1 MKIATWNVER
11 LKKKKYL
18 REILSEIEKIN
29 ANVLILTE
37 TDSQILPENYPYKI
51 ETKPLVL
58 VNSLA
63 KTSENRVSIFSK
75 FPIVETFE
83 TYDNFTSCSA
93 EIETP
98 FGKLVIYGT
107 IVGVLGNRNEQFIPD
122 LKSQMNDLQK
132 LSEKNICF
140 LGDFNCSFSDNYYF
154 TNEGRNLF
162 NENFKILKLKNITAK
177 IPENIDHIVMSEKF
191 IERFKIKISEF
202 NLDKKLSDHKGIIA
216 ELITV

>member
-18 REILSEIEKIN
+18 PEILSEIEKID
-29 ANVLILTE
+29 ADILILTE

-51 ETKPLVL
+51 ETKSLIL

-63 KTSENRVSIFSK
+63 KITENRVTIFSK
-75 FPIVETFE
+75 FPIVVVFE
-83 TYDNFTSCSA
+83 TYDHFATCSA

-98 FGKLVIYGT
+98 FGKLVVYGT
-107 IVGVLGNRNEQFIPD
+107 IVGILGNRNQQFIPD
-122 LKSQMNDLQK
+122 LKKQMMDLQK
-132 LSEKNICF
+132 FSDKNICF
-140 LGDFNCSFSDNYYF
+140 VDDLNCSFSDNYYF

-162 NENFKILKLKNITAK
+162 NENFKSLNLKNITAE
-177 IPENIDHIVMSEKF
+177 IPENIDHIVMSENF

-202 NLDKKLSDHKGIIA
+202 NLDKKLSDHKGIVA

>member
-18 REILSEIEKIN
+18 PEILSEIEKID
-29 ANVLILTE
+29 ADILILTE

-51 ETKPLVL
+51 ETKSLIL

-63 KTSENRVSIFSK
+63 KITENRVTIFSK
-75 FPIVETFE
+75 FPIVDVFK
-83 TYDNFTSCSA
+83 TYDEFTICSA

-98 FGKLVIYGT
+98 FGKLVVNGT
-107 IVGVLGNRNEQFIPD
+107 IVGILGNRNQQFIPD
-122 LKSQMNDLQK
+122 LKKQMMDLQK
-132 LSEKNICF
+132 FSDKNICF
-140 LGDFNCSFSDNYYF
+140 VGDLNCSFSDNYYF

-162 NENFKILKLKNITAK
+162 NENFKSLNLKNITAE
-177 IPENIDHIVMSEKF
+177 IPENIDHIVMSKNF

-202 NLDKKLSDHKGIIA
+202 NLDKKLSDHKGIVA

>member
-18 REILSEIEKIN
+18 PEILSEIEKID
-29 ANVLILTE
+29 AGILILTE
-37 TDSQILPENYPYKI
+37 TDSQILPENYPYEI
-51 ETKPLVL
+51 ETKPLIL

-63 KTSENRVSIFSK
+63 KITENRVSIFSK
-75 FPIVETFE
+75 FPIVVVFE
-83 TYDNFTSCSA
+83 TYDHFATCSA

-98 FGKLVIYGT
+98 FGKLVVYGT
-107 IVGVLGNRNEQFIPD
+107 IVGILGNRNQQFIPD
-122 LKSQMNDLQK
+122 LKKQMMDLQK
-132 LSEKNICF
+132 FSDKNICF
-140 LGDFNCSFSDNYYF
+140 VGDFNCSFSDNYYF

-162 NENFKILKLKNITAK
+162 NENFKTLNLKNINAE

-191 IERFKIKISEF
+191 IEKFKIKISEF

-216 ELITV
+216 ELKY

>member
-18 REILSEIEKIN
+18 PEIISEIEKIN
-29 ANVLILTE
+29 ADILILTE
-37 TDSQILPENYPYKI
+37 TDSQISPENYPYKI
-51 ETKPLVL
+51 ETKPLIL

-63 KTSENRVSIFSK
+63 KITENRVSIFSK
-75 FPIVETFE
+75 FPIVEVFE
-83 TYDNFTSCSA
+83 TYDYFTSCSV

-98 FGKLVIYGT
+98 FGKLVVYGT
-107 IVGVLGNRNEQFIPD
+107 IVGILGNRNQQFIPD
-122 LKSQMNDLQK
+122 LKKQLNDLQK
-132 LSEKNICF
+132 FSDKSICF
-140 LGDFNCSFSDNYYF
+140 VGDFNCSFSDNYYY

-162 NENFKILKLKNITAK
+162 NENFKSLNLKNITEK
-177 IPENIDHIVMSEKF
+177 IPENIDHIVISEKF

-202 NLDKKLSDHKGIIA
+202 NLDKKLSDHKGIVA

>member
-18 REILSEIEKIN
+18 PEILSEIEKID
-29 ANVLILTE
+29 ADILILTE
-37 TDSQILPENYPYKI
+37 TDSQILPENYLYKT
-51 ETKPLVL
+51 ETKPLIL

-63 KTSENRVSIFSK
+63 KITENRVTIFSK
-75 FPIVETFE
+75 FPIVVVFE
-83 TYDNFTSCSA
+83 TYDHFATCSA

-98 FGKLVIYGT
+98 FGKLVVYGT
-107 IVGVLGNRNEQFIPD
+107 IVGVLGNRSQQFIPD
-122 LKSQMNDLQK
+122 LKKQMMDLQK
-132 LSEKNICF
+132 FSDKSICF
-140 LGDFNCSFSDNYYF
+140 VGDFNCSFSDNYYF

-162 NENFKILKLKNITAK
+162 NEHFKSLNLKNITAK
-177 IPENIDHIVMSEKF
+177 IPENIDHIVISEKF

>member
-58 VNSLA
+58 VNPLA
-63 KTSENRVSIFSK
+63 KNTENRVSIFSK
-75 FPIVETFE
+75 FPIVETFG
-83 TYDNFTSCSA
+83 TYDEFTSCLA

-98 FGKLVIYGT
+98 FGTLFVYGT
-107 IVGVLGNRNEQFIPD
+107 IVGVLGNRNQNFIPD

-132 LSEKNICF
+132 FSEKNICF
-140 LGDFNCSFSDNYYF
+140 VGDFNCSFSDNYYF

-177 IPENIDHIVMSEKF
+177 IPENIDHIVMSENF

-202 NLDKKLSDHKGIIA
+202 NLDKKLSDHKGIIV
-216 ELITV
+216 ELISL

>member
-1 MKIATWNVER
+1 MKITTWNIER

-18 REILSEIEKIN
+18 SEILSEIEKID
-29 ANVLILTE
+29 ADILVLTE
-37 TDSQILPENYPYKI
+37 TDSRILPENYPYKI
-51 ETKPLVL
+51 ETKPLIL

-63 KTSENRVSIFSK
+63 KTTENRVSIFSK
-75 FPIVETFE
+75 FPIAETFE

-98 FGKLVIYGT
+98 FGKLVVYGT
-107 IVGVLGNRNEQFIPD
+107 IVGILGNRNKNFIPD
-122 LKSQMNDLQK
+122 LKSQMNDLQNF
-132 LSEKNICF
+132 SDKNICF
-140 LGDFNCSFSDNYYF
+140 VGDFNCSFSDNYYF

-162 NENFKILKLKNITAK
+162 NENFNTLNLKNITSE

-191 IERFKIKISEF
+191 IARFKIKISEF

-216 ELITV
+216 EFFRI

>member
-29 ANVLILTE
+29 ASVLILTE

-58 VNSLA
+58 VNPLA
-63 KTSENRVSIFSK
+63 KNTENRVSIFSK

-107 IVGVLGNRNEQFIPD
+107 IVGILGNRNEQFIPD
-122 LKSQMNDLQK
+122 LKSQMNDLQN

-162 NENFKILKLKNITAK
+162 NENFKTLNLKNITAE